1 MVVITGYYMKLH
13 DITLYENSRIPSLLY
28 CSKTTKLD
36 PLSVGIVKRQLSSDS
51 GMFCAI
57 AQYKHNRTYVTKLH
71 TYVHTASSLPLAD
84 ARNL

>member
-1 MVVITGYYMKLH
+1 MPILEIVAGDAREVMALKNTL
-13 DITLYENSRIPSLLY
+13 DIEA
-28 CSKTTKLD
+28 KLD
-36 PLSVGIVKRQLSSDS
+36 PLSVGIVRRQLSSDS

-71 TYVHTASSLPLAD
+71 TYVHTASSLPLPD